1 METIEKIPVFI
12 KIAGGKTVCVCHAKN
27 KKCKADCQREILE
40 RDKFI
45 GWRQTMIRDKF
56 GR

>member
-1 METIEKIPVFI
+1 METIEKIPVYLKI
-12 KIAGGKTVCVCHAKN
+12 KDGKTVCICHAHN
-27 KKCKADCQREILE
+27 KKCKASCTRDIVE

>member
-1 METIEKIPVFI
+1 METIEKIPVYI
-12 KIAGGKTVCVCHAKN
+12 KIIDGKTVCVCHASA
-27 KKCKADCQREILE
+27 KKCKANCQREILE

-45 GWRQTMIRDKF
+45 GWRQTMNRDIF